1 MKILLTPQESEQH
14 FYDAMCNG
22 LNELGY
28 YDLELDYDDNEYH
41 ETKHK
46 LGAASPGIMV
56 CYEDVLMEML
66 REGKSLHIVDVN
78 EDERFPITLQLVHD
92 RVQETPHRHL
102 MDSINERGD
111 ATTADCILQTVI
123 YGEVIYG

>member
-46 LGAASPGIMV
+46 LNAVSPGILV

>member
-1 MKILLTPQESEQH
+1 MKIVLTEQESEQY

-22 LNELGY
+22 LNELAY
-28 YDLELDYDDNEYH
+28 YDLELDYNEN
-41 ETKHK
+41 EFSNTKHK
-46 LGAASPGIMV
+46 LGVASPGIMI
-56 CYEDVLMEML
+56 CYEDILMEML
-66 REGKSLHIVDVN
+66 REGKSLWIVDVN
-78 EDERFPITLQLVHD
+78 EDERFPITLQLVHE
-92 RVQETPHRHL
+92 RVQETPHNHL

>member
-46 LGAASPGIMV
+46 LNAASPGILV

>member
-22 LNELGY
+22 LGELSY
-28 YDLELDYDDNEYH
+28 YDLELDYNDNEYH

>member
-46 LGAASPGIMV
+46 LGAASPGIIV

>member
-1 MKILLTPQESEQH
+1 MKIVLTEQESENL

-28 YDLELDYDDNEYH
+28 YDLELDYNDDEFH
-41 ETKHK
+41 QTKRK
-46 LGAASPGIMV
+46 LNVASPGVMV
-56 CYEDVLMEML
+56 CWEDVLMEML
-66 REGKSLHIVDVN
+66 REGKSLCIIDIN
-78 EDERFPITLQLVHD
+78 EDERFPITLKQVHE

-102 MDSINERGD
+102 MDAVNERGD